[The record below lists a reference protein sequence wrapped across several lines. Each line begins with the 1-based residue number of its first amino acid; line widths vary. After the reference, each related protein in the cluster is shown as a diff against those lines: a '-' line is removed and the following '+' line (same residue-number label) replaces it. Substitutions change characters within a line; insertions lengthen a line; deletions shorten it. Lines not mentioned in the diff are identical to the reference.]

1 MVKNIIE
8 NKQGD
13 AVKGRSRAYNA
24 KTDKRLKCDENHK
37 IAKNNNLRTGFKGKG
52 KQMV

>member
-1 MVKNIIE
+1 MVKNIVE
-8 NKQGD
+8 DRHDD

-24 KTDKRLKCDENHK
+24 KTDKRLKCEENHK

>member
-1 MVKNIIE
+1 MVKNIDE
-8 NKQGD
+8 NRHSG
-13 AVKGRSRAYNA
+13 AVKERSKEYNA

>member
-1 MVKNIIE
+1 MVKNIDE
-8 NKQGD
+8 NRHSG
-13 AVKGRSRAYNA
+13 AVKGRSQEYNA
-24 KTDKRLKCDENHK
+24 KTDKRLKCEENHK

>member
-1 MVKNIIE
+1 MVKNISE
-8 NKQGD
+8 DRQAG
-13 AVKGRSRAYNA
+13 AVKGRSQAYIA

-37 IAKNNNLRTGFKGKG
+37 IMKNNNLRTGFKGKG